1 MKPVSERAAGMWISM
16 EPSLESVLA
25 RLEALAL
32 EPGFRLQRQIA
43 LGRALRPYA
52 EYAQV
57 VALAPRPEEVAL
69 ANLYLYADYY
79 PEDGQLS
86 LIEQL
91 RDMITVHVP
100 EEERAWLDPLH
111 HSYMDLLEI
120 RSLNEPG
127 VEGGLTLRSLGDGRE
142 FHVVGDVS
150 SRELKP
156 GQVLLT
162 RLIRLPGRPVLPGT
176 AITLSASVA
185 RSIYEAVDEWRREME
200 ADSGSFDLGEW
211 AEFAKRYGYI
221 LLWNLAQARLG
232 SLVKADA
239 GIRYRTLSDQPFLYA
254 LALYEHH
261 EFQYLADVLSQTE
274 GWQVEPSDRQGQT
287 DEAVRTWV
295 QRGDAGVVGRLT
307 LSPAQLVVECDSGE
321 RLDGLKHLL
330 ASTFGYSLHFRGES
344 TAVPLHALSEVDL
357 AAEEGPV
364 LSVVVTPDED
374 HRLLAAFLE
383 SVYLEWADLPSPAL
397 SSQTPRHAM
406 SQPDGR
412 NRVAALI
419 DQAERDDIAR
429 RRTGRP
435 GYDYNR
441 LRAHVG
447 L

>member
-120 RSLNEPG
+120 RSLNEP
-127 VEGGLTLRSLGDGRE
+127 VAEGGVTLRSLGDGRE

-150 SRELKP
+150 SRELKL

-176 AITLSASVA
+176 AIRLLASVA

-295 QRGDAGVVGRLT
+295 QRGNAGVVGRLT

-357 AAEEGPV
+357 AAEEGPA
-364 LSVVVTPDED
+364 LSVVVTPDEE
-374 HRLLAAFLE
+374 HQLLAGFLE

-397 SSQTPRHAM
+397 SGQTPRHAM

-412 NRVAALI
+412 ARVAALI

-435 GYDYNR
+435 GYDYTR

>member
-1 MKPVSERAAGMWISM
+1 MKPVSERAAGMWISI

-120 RSLNEPG
+120 RSLNEP
-127 VEGGLTLRSLGDGRE
+127 VAEGGVTLRSLGDGRE

-162 RLIRLPGRPVLPGT
+162 RLIRLPGRPALPGT

-185 RSIYEAVDEWRREME
+185 RSIYEAVD
-200 ADSGSFDLGEW
+200 
-211 AEFAKRYGYI
+211 
-221 LLWNLAQARLG
+221 
-232 SLVKADA
+232 
-239 GIRYRTLSDQPFLYA
+239 
-254 LALYEHH
+254 
-261 EFQYLADVLSQTE
+261 
-274 GWQVEPSDRQGQT
+274 
-287 DEAVRTWV
+287 
-295 QRGDAGVVGRLT
+295 
-307 LSPAQLVVECDSGE
+307 
-321 RLDGLKHLL
+321 
-330 ASTFGYSLHFRGES
+330 
-344 TAVPLHALSEVDL
+344 
-357 AAEEGPV
+357 
-364 LSVVVTPDED
+364 
-374 HRLLAAFLE
+374 
-383 SVYLEWADLPSPAL
+383 
-397 SSQTPRHAM
+397 
-406 SQPDGR
+406 
-412 NRVAALI
+412 
-419 DQAERDDIAR
+419 
-429 RRTGRP
+429 
-435 GYDYNR
+435 
-441 LRAHVG
+441 
-447 L
+447 